1 VNASRG
7 YSLRRLLLN
16 IIDLFSCIKN
26 ARYLKMIGDFAW
38 ALLVTY
44 FALLGGRLGLCLAAW
59 QAEACAF
66 KLKKNFPLRLRLP
79 TVLAFKH
86 ANVGIGVPFRGA
98 SRADRS
104 RLPHTTLYQI
114 FYKIASLKNA
124 VVRLCGLGAFPN
136 FVVPYN
142 VTKHFVT

>member
-1 VNASRG
+1 
-7 YSLRRLLLN
+7 
-16 IIDLFSCIKN
+16 
-26 ARYLKMIGDFAW
+26 MIGDFAW

-59 QAEACAF
+59 QAAHKILFHEACAF

-114 FYKIASLKNA
+114 FYKIASLKNT
-124 VVRLCGLGAFPN
+124 VVRLCGLGYMIRAYRAHFPS
-136 FVVPYN
+136 FPKLCS
-142 VTKHFVT
+142 TL